1 MDISTSPI
9 RMVENAEPK
18 IAKSTRGDQY
28 SNNQKNDQN
37 INGSDDAP
45 GETFAD
51 QMQKEPEND
60 TRRTDDNRDR
70 KDSSSQDTEKNDN
83 SARDDKVEG
92 GSSGEASRAGVDEK
106 ELVSN
111 SDYVEAAAFVIRAE
125 TLRADAVGVVRP
137 AEVRPIGEAASASL
151 VKVVSPV
158 SPQEKIMP
166 TYQAVAGDKEVIRK
180 TVAQISSP
188 VLASASAAKQTSE
201 TVAAGITVIDP
212 SLEVKPEK
220 GRVALDP
227 GEVDLV
233 DEPEARVIK
242 TAKPVTPQTVAV
254 VPATFLLAEGEPEL
268 DLKTTPMIQETVA
281 TPKSALSAAAIGTS
295 AVATLQ
301 TANAASA
308 SAAAQVV
315 AAIKTEKNSG
325 NIEVRLDPPEL
336 GRVRITFSMETAD
349 AVKAVLTVE
358 RSETLEYL
366 RRNSSQFTEELMMA
380 GFVSVDLEFS
390 ERSDSDFK
398 EDYGAAEPDFD
409 PSFIP
414 VDSGNEIVYLSLRD
428 DAQLNLLV

>member
-28 SNNQKNDQN
+28 SNNQKNDKN
-37 INGSDDAP
+37 VNGPDNAP
-45 GETFAD
+45 AETFAD
-51 QMQKEPEND
+51 QMQKEPDND
-60 TRRTDDNRDR
+60 TRRTDDNRD
-70 KDSSSQDTEKNDN
+70 DNASQDAGNDN
-83 SARDDKVEG
+83 RAREDKTEG
-92 GSSGEASRAGVDEK
+92 DTAGEINQAGVSEK
-106 ELVSN
+106 PRVSN
-111 SDYVEAAAFVIRAE
+111 SDYVEAAAFVTRVETIRANA
-125 TLRADAVGVVRP
+125 TGAARP
-137 AEVRPIGEAASASL
+137 AEARPIGEAASASL
-151 VKVVSPV
+151 VKVVIPDS
-158 SPQEKIMP
+158 QQGKNAAA
-166 TYQAVAGDKEVIRK
+166 YQAVAGDKEVIRK
-180 TVAQISSP
+180 TVAQASSP
-188 VLASASAAKQTSE
+188 VLGSAPAAKQTSE

-227 GEVDLV
+227 GEFELV
-233 DEPEARVIK
+233 DEPEARIIK

-295 AVATLQ
+295 AAATLQ

-336 GRVRITFSMETAD
+336 GRVRITFSMETPD